1 MATKRE
7 SILQAV
13 MNALTGTTGV
23 GTRIYRNRSEPLA
36 RNETPAL
43 MVTSELDTPEEHV
56 LGIHTREL
64 DFTLSVFVRG
74 NSPESLA
81 DPVVESMH
89 SKIMADTT
97 LGGLALDLN
106 AGPTKFDFIEAD
118 MPAGI
123 VSSRYTITYR
133 TQVNSLSA

>member
-1 MATKRE
+1 MT
-7 SILQAV
+7 
-13 MNALTGTTGV
+13 ALTGTAAV

-43 MVTSELDTPEEHV
+43 MVTSEMDTPEEEV
-56 LGIHTREL
+56 LGIHTRTL
-64 DFTLSVFVRG
+64 DLILSVFVRG
-74 NSPESLA
+74 NSPEGLA

-89 SKIMADTT
+89 SKIMADHT
-97 LGGLALDLN
+97 LGGLALDIN
-106 AGPTKFDFIEAD
+106 AGPTKFDFMEAD

-133 TQVNSLSA
+133 TQVNSLTS